1 MSLILKKEKIIKVC
15 FVLEKQEIDIM
26 IILNLN
32 IEKFQLPSKTDTLDN
47 EDYNEDYNAENQ
59 KPL

>member
-1 MSLILKKEKIIKVC
+1 
-15 FVLEKQEIDIM
+15 M

-32 IEKFQLPSKTDTLDN
+32 IEKFQFPSKTDTLDN
-47 EDYNEDYNAENQ
+47 EDYNEENQ

>member
-1 MSLILKKEKIIKVC
+1 
-15 FVLEKQEIDIM
+15 M

-47 EDYNEDYNAENQ
+47 EDYNEEF
-59 KPL
+59 

>member
-1 MSLILKKEKIIKVC
+1 
-15 FVLEKQEIDIM
+15 M

-47 EDYNEDYNAENQ
+47 EDYNEENK

>member
-1 MSLILKKEKIIKVC
+1 
-15 FVLEKQEIDIM
+15 M

-47 EDYNEDYNAENQ
+47 EENK

>member
-1 MSLILKKEKIIKVC
+1 
-15 FVLEKQEIDIM
+15 M

-47 EDYNEDYNAENQ
+47 EDYNEEN
-59 KPL
+59 KKNHCKSIIID

>member
-1 MSLILKKEKIIKVC
+1 
-15 FVLEKQEIDIM
+15 M

-32 IEKFQLPSKTDTLDN
+32 IEKFQFPSKTDTLDN
-47 EDYNEDYNAENQ
+47 EENQ

>member
-1 MSLILKKEKIIKVC
+1 
-15 FVLEKQEIDIM
+15 M

-47 EDYNEDYNAENQ
+47 EDYNEENQ